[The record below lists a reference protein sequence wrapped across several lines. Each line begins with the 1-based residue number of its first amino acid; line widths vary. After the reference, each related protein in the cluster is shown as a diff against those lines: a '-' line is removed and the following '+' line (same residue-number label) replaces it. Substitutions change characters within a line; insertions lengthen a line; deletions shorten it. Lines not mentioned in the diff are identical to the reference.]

1 MVTRV
6 FDSRAQAFIKH
17 SLMRSGYSGLKVKNY
32 CYRIEFQA
40 RGMPHIHGVLWLEKE
55 SIKDY
60 LLNPILGGL
69 WNYVTGRGGPLWP
82 GWILAILR
90 LSVGILKPKND
101 FHQTFL
107 IFGCP

>member
-1 MVTRV
+1 MIRFKAWMKLPVLLTLFPVWSGITLTRV
-6 FDSRAQAFIKH
+6 
-17 SLMRSGYSGLKVKNY
+17 
-32 CYRIEFQA
+32 
-40 RGMPHIHGVLWLEKE
+40 
-55 SIKDY
+55 
-60 LLNPILGGL
+60 
-69 WNYVTGRGGPLWP
+69 GGPLWP

>member
-1 MVTRV
+1 MP
-6 FDSRAQAFIKH
+6 IKEKLH
-17 SLMRSGYSGLKVKNY
+17 IITYLKVPTVCNVLLKNKAKRLLPIARLGY
-32 CYRIEFQA
+32 CRLNLKGYF
-40 RGMPHIHGVLWLEKE
+40 
-55 SIKDY
+55 
-60 LLNPILGGL
+60 NPILSGL
-69 WNYVTGRGGPLWP
+69 WNYVTERGGALWP